1 MVNEHFD
8 NLGVCIPCHLKNEED
23 LNLLFRALESIRCQ
37 SQKPREVVIADD
49 SPETLDKLRVI
60 ENFPELNIQVIRNSS
75 SQGIANNTNFGVSF
89 LTTDWIHVL
98 HQDDWLSKPS
108 SYEEIFN
115 KISEFDSQHKW
126 FLVSGIHEDGSIVIP
141 IWNKSNL
148 LGFNSIGG
156 PSCLIIQRT
165 NYIQYDQRFRMMVDV
180 KNYSDYFNA
189 FGKPGV
195 VNNPLISYGNP
206 PTRVSRN
213 ITLDETLREIECVLK
228 EETIGDAE
236 LIECLQNSSLNPYN
250 RMLVLKLATKSMR
263 IQRVVF
269 IRIFISLLIARIK
282 LKYLKPSQQ

>member
-1 MVNEHFD
+1 MNEHFD
-8 NLGVCIPCHLKNEED
+8 NFGVCIPCHLKSEED

-49 SPETLDKLRVI
+49 SPETLDKVRVI
-60 ENFPELNIQVIRNSS
+60 ENFPELNIQVVRNSS

-141 IWNKSNL
+141 VWNKSNL

-213 ITLDETLREIECVLK
+213 ITLDETLREIECVLN

-263 IQRVVF
+263 IERVVF
-269 IRIFISLLIARIK
+269 IRLFISLLFARIK